1 MRKTG
6 IGLMIKGLG
15 ERREKTDNIHYE
27 QRNHRAKTKRPRN
40 AKRKEEGEGARG
52 LK

>member
-1 MRKTG
+1 
-6 IGLMIKGLG
+6 MIKGLG

-40 AKRKEEGEGARG
+40 AKRKEEGEGERG